1 MSNFLENL
9 LSTVDENDSE
19 LILYSDGCK
28 DYETI
33 QYLQKKADISQ
44 WIRLILSPQQQGYS
58 IANNCAVSKSTAEY
72 LVFMNSDVFPENGS
86 VDVQNP
92 VKRSARS
99 GGTARPFQI
108 KRRETPLRKSWV
120 T

>member
-1 MSNFLENL
+1 MKWERKRISEVYAGLYDGPHA
-9 LSTVDENDSE
+9 TPPDSE
-19 LILYSDGCK
+19 DGA
-28 DYETI
+28 I
-33 QYLQKKADISQ
+33 FLGISN
-44 WIRLILSPQQQGYS
+44 ITPDGHFDFSS
-58 IANNCAVSKSTAEY
+58 IKHINVNDLPRWTKRVT
-72 LVFMNSDVFPENGS
+72 PEAG
-86 VDVQNP
+86 VQNP